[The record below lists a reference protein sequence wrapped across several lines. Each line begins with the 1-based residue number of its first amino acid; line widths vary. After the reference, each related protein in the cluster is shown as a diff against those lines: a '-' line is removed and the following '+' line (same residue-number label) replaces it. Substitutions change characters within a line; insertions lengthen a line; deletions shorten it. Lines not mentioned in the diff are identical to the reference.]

1 MNPQI
6 LKDHIQDYIK
16 YDKKL
21 FDKIAFGIDIR
32 TGLKSFEEIPY
43 LQKEIEKLGYPLK
56 TFFLKSSASSII
68 KRYNNT
74 RRKHPLASAGL
85 TLQES
90 LDKERKAF
98 SKVINEKIEIIDTS
112 KTNIYQLRDIIINKV
127 SKKVNLSIVSIK
139 SFGYKFGIPEDA
151 DFIFDDSLKN
161 KSNIGNIVARLT
173 VSNIIAIIEKMIR
186 IKNCFFCLAEKIFI
200 NDS

>member
-1 MNPQI
+1 M
-6 LKDHIQDYIK
+6 
-16 YDKKL
+16 
-21 FDKIAFGIDIR
+21 
-32 TGLKSFEEIPY
+32 
-43 LQKEIEKLGYPLK
+43 
-56 TFFLKSSASSII
+56 KSSASSII

-151 DFIFDDSLKN
+151 DFIFDARCLSNPYWEKNLRNLNGKNRKIENFFKKDKLPEELIKSITIFLKKWVKVFSKQN
-161 KSNIGNIVARLT
+161 KNYIS
-173 VSNIIAIIEKMIR
+173 IAVGCTGGKHRSVYI
-186 IKNCFFCLAEKIFI
+186 AEKLGENFKKFKNYKVLIKHRDI
-200 NDS
+200 

>member
-1 MNPQI
+1 M
-6 LKDHIQDYIK
+6 
-16 YDKKL
+16 
-21 FDKIAFGIDIR
+21 
-32 TGLKSFEEIPY
+32 
-43 LQKEIEKLGYPLK
+43 
-56 TFFLKSSASSII
+56 
-68 KRYNNT
+68 
-74 RRKHPLASAGL
+74 ASAGL

-151 DFIFDDSLKN
+151 DFIFDARCLSNPYWEKNLRNLNGKN
-161 KSNIGNIVARLT
+161 KKIENFFKKDKLPEELIKSITIFLKKWVKVFSKQNKNYI
-173 VSNIIAIIEKMIR
+173 SIAVGCTGGKHRSVYIAEKLGENFKK
-186 IKNCFFCLAEKIFI
+186 IKNYKVLIKHRDI
-200 NDS
+200 